1 MAIVSRYTI
10 ALHILTL
17 MARVAQKSKDSVTSN
32 QIAASVNTN
41 PVFIRRIL
49 SLLRRAK
56 LVSVRHG
63 AGVGWSLAK
72 PPDEIT
78 LRDVYE
84 AVEQKPL
91 FELHH
96 SEPNPSCP
104 IGQGI
109 RSALKEYYE
118 TAELAMKREL
128 SRVTISDLLD
138 KTVSFVQNRDLSR
151 LGQ

>member
-1 MAIVSRYTI
+1 MAVVSRYTI

-32 QIAASVNTN
+32 QIAVSVNTN

-49 SLLRRAK
+49 TLLCKAK
-56 LVSVRHG
+56 LVSVQRG

-72 PPDEIT
+72 SPDEIT
-78 LRDVYE
+78 LCDVYE

-96 SEPNPSCP
+96 SEPNSSCL

-109 RSALKEYYE
+109 RTALQEYYE
-118 TAELAMKREL
+118 TAERAMKQEL
-128 SRVTISDLLD
+128 SRVTISDLLE
-138 KTVSFVQNRDLSR
+138 KTMAFSKNLDPAK
-151 LGQ
+151 LG